1 MSIFGRFPKAFHSGA
16 VIFVIIF
23 FFKKSET
30 FRNHSSVYYVLILLL
45 DVSHR
50 IFKYGKYLA
59 GNIIVM
65 LHETFSK
72 IYLNERSIKN
82 PVKYLSE
89 RFVEISNGF
98 QMFNREIL

>member
-1 MSIFGRFPKAFHSGA
+1 
-16 VIFVIIF
+16 
-23 FFKKSET
+23 
-30 FRNHSSVYYVLILLL
+30 
-45 DVSHR
+45 
-50 IFKYGKYLA
+50 
-59 GNIIVM
+59 M

-89 RFVEISNGF
+89 RLVEISNGF